1 MNKTVIAAVVAGSLA
16 VPATAA
22 AHVTVQPGSVTAGS
36 FTKIDVRV
44 PNERDNKGTIKV
56 DLRLPDGFYFL
67 SYQKVPGW
75 KARVFKKKLDKP
87 VDLGGFEVDERY
99 TRVVWKARKP
109 KRDRIAPGQFQDFPL
124 SVRVPDGA
132 AGSQLAFR
140 AFQTYQRGERVAW
153 TGAPDARGARPASD
167 AAGARVRLLLLVV
180 GALLVSAP
188 AALAHQGSPNFLSQ
202 VNSAPAGVKVTVLSR
217 DDRLLLQSD
226 GGHTVVIEGYSEEPY
241 ARIEPDGTVSV
252 NTDSEAYYIN
262 EERDGAGAGAGRAPI
277 PRASRAGRRSRRPGA
292 SSGTT
297 TACTGCPRATPSRS
311 RTRACARRC
320 STGRCRSRSTAS
332 RATSAARCS
341 GRRRRARACHGR

>member
-153 TGAPDARGARPASD
+153 TGAPDSE
-167 AAGARVRLLLLVV
+167 
-180 GALLVSAP
+180 AP
-188 AALAHQGSPNFLSQ
+188 APRLTLLAP
-202 VNSAPAGVKVTVLSR
+202 
-217 DDRLLLQSD
+217 
-226 GGHTVVIEGYSEEPY
+226 E
-241 ARIEPDGTVSV
+241 
-252 NTDSEAYYIN
+252 
-262 EERDGAGAGAGRAPI
+262 
-277 PRASRAGRRSRRPGA
+277 
-292 SSGTT
+292 
-297 TACTGCPRATPSRS
+297 
-311 RTRACARRC
+311 
-320 STGRCRSRSTAS
+320 
-332 RATSAARCS
+332 
-341 GRRRRARACHGR
+341 